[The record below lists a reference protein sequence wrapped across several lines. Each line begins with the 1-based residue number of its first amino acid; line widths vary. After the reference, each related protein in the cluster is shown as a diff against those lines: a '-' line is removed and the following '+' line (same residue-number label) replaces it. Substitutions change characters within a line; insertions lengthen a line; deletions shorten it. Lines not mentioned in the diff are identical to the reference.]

1 MVLLSRQVTATLW
14 LCSVPMAALFGL
26 LSFLLNFV
34 PNLGSM
40 IAVALPLPLVM
51 VEPSMQPYEKVRSAH
66 PATFC
71 ALGSTIGHAILSVR
85 KFRAEA

>member
-1 MVLLSRQVTATLW
+1 
-14 LCSVPMAALFGL
+14 MAALFGL
-26 LSFLLNFV
+26 LSFLLNFI

-51 VEPSMQPYEKVRSAH
+51 LEPSMQPYQKVRSAH

-71 ALGSTIGHAILSVR
+71 ALRSTIYPRPRHAHASS
-85 KFRAEA
+85 

>member
-26 LSFLLNFV
+26 LSFLLNFI

-40 IAVALPLPLVM
+40 IAVALPLPLVL

-66 PATFC
+66 PETIC
-71 ALGSTIGHAILSVR
+71 ALRSTIYPRSRHAQTSS
-85 KFRAEA
+85 

>member
-1 MVLLSRQVTATLW
+1 
-14 LCSVPMAALFGL
+14 MAALFGL

-51 VEPSMQPYEKVRSAH
+51 VEPSMQPYEKVRPRYISAI
-66 PATFC
+66 
-71 ALGSTIGHAILSVR
+71 SS
-85 KFRAEA
+85 RARI